1 MLENSRLSWLGPK
14 HNVHAST
21 RWLIAEIL
29 FTVVILALLGLAHF
43 PLLFSYA
50 WHKTLHILG
59 AVLFLGN
66 IIVTGVW
73 MSLAERNNQTT
84 TLQFASRVV
93 NWADVLF
100 TAPGILLILTNGMIM
115 ATSWGGI
122 GTSWIATSLALFA
135 LSGIVWAVFLIPYQ
149 DQLIRLSS
157 SPGGS
162 GTQLPDSF
170 FHVLHRWYFWG
181 IIATILPLGSIVLM
195 VLKPRFW

>member
-1 MLENSRLSWLGPK
+1 M
-14 HNVHAST
+14 HAST

-29 FTVVILALLGLAHF
+29 FTVMLLALLGLAHF
-43 PLLFSYA
+43 PLLFPYA
-50 WHKTLHILG
+50 WHKTLHIVG
-59 AVLFLGN
+59 VVLFLGN

-73 MSLAERNNQTT
+73 MYLAEQNKHTT
-84 TLQFASRVV
+84 TLQFATRVV
-93 NWADVLF
+93 NWADVFF
-100 TAPGILLILTNGMIM
+100 TAPGILLILANGMIM

-122 GTSWIATSLALFA
+122 GTSWIAISLGLFT
-135 LSGIVWAVFLIPYQ
+135 LSGIVWAVLLIRYQ

-162 GTQLPDSF
+162 GKELPEAF
-170 FHVLHRWYFWG
+170 FHVLHRWFFWG